1 MNDFIK
7 AIKNKKLYQATN
19 LNNKNEETLKNSEKD
34 IKSEFIKMLKG
45 VYSDEWLAVYQ
56 YSVEADFINK
66 LNYDGKLSNKAY
78 NQIVKELDLHTQEE
92 FNHAKLIVPELILL
106 GAEPVYYIN
115 DLEKNANAPM
125 LIPSKDQNNIL
136 QQAITSEEGAIKAYT
151 NIQDFIKD
159 NPKICS
165 LKFEDTIKFILD
177 QEYEHKNDLDR
188 LLKEFKN

>member
-136 QQAITSEEGAIKAYT
+136 QQAITAEEGAIKAYT
-151 NIQDFIKD
+151 NIQIFIKD

-177 QEYEHKNDLDR
+177 QEYEHKNDLDK